1 MSLHLKSDLVNS
13 QSMVNSKGEG
23 STSVLEQFQYF
34 VLLGTLQAK
43 KWSQNSVWSME
54 KGIAFWGKSM

>member
-1 MSLHLKSDLVNS
+1 
-13 QSMVNSKGEG
+13 MVNSKGEG